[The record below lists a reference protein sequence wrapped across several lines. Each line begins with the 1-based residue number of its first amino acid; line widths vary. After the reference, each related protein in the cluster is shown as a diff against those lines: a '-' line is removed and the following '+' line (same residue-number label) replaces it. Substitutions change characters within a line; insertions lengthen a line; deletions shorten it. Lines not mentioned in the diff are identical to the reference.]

1 MANVYTEL
9 AKKRMAQSTVL
20 VNQPTIS
27 PPDPTPPP
35 PAIPAIDG
43 QSDITSR
50 PTPLPAH
57 SKKSKAPVKKEK
69 KRKVGAY
76 FTKSQRQV
84 LDDLEYKLNRGERV
98 IIQSDILALGV
109 ETLAKLLDGKQTKFT
124 SVEKLRAY
132 IDAQLLRHKAP

>member
-9 AKKRMAQSTVL
+9 AKKRMAQNTTP
-20 VNQPTIS
+20 VNQAAVA
-27 PPDPTPPP
+27 PPEPTPQP
-35 PAIPAIDG
+35 PATPATDE
-43 QSDITSR
+43 QPDMTSR
-50 PTPLPAH
+50 PTPLPS
-57 SKKSKAPVKKEK
+57 SKKISKAPVKQEK
-69 KRKVGAY
+69 KRKIGAY

-124 SVEKLRAY
+124 SVEKIRAY
-132 IDAQLLRHKAP
+132 IDALLLKHKAP